1 MIGFL
6 LLFMINYKI
15 EYIELIMF
23 LLITL
28 LLTTYYRHN
37 DLKKLVEYIKDIIK
51 QKKVFVEHLLL
62 HISWAFILTLIFLL
76 LAFNN
81 ITSLNNIAL
90 SFNAIALYVFLTG
103 IVVSFLSR
111 ADPELSRYLFPW
123 LELRLMSVGGLVIGL
138 ARGGCLR
145 WTMVGVAPEGRDIV
159 IRDEDCEVVVSPYVE
174 QKESRPQ
181 CVLCGPACPPLRII
195 GGERVA
201 VRVKDGQKE
210 CYYYVADSR

>member
-1 MIGFL
+1 MFIL
-6 LLFMINYKI
+6 LLYVIYDK
-15 EYIELIMF
+15 
-23 LLITL
+23 
-28 LLTTYYRHN
+28 H
-37 DLKKLVEYIKDIIK
+37 LKEYIKDAR
-51 QKKVFVEHLLL
+51 QKKVFWKHFAL
-62 HISWAFILTLIFLL
+62 HVTWAFMFTLIFFAL
-76 LAFNN
+76 
-81 ITSLNNIAL
+81 ILNWMIW
-90 SFNAIALYVFLTG
+90 LYVLPASV
-103 IVVSFLSR
+103 VVSFLSWG
-111 ADPELSRYLFPW
+111 DPKLSRFLFLW

-145 WTMVGVAPEGRDIV
+145 WTKVGVAPEGRDTV

>member
-1 MIGFL
+1 
-6 LLFMINYKI
+6 MINYKI

-28 LLTTYYRHN
+28 LLTIYYRYN
-37 DLKKLVEYIKDIIK
+37 DLRELVKYIKDIIK
-51 QKKVFVEHLLL
+51 QKKVPPWRRFVEHLAL
-62 HISWAFILTLIFLL
+62 HIFWASMLALIFLSL
-76 LAFNN
+76 L
-81 ITSLNNIAL
+81 SD
-90 SFNAIALYVFLTG
+90 IALYVFLTG

-145 WTMVGVAPEGRDIV
+145 WTKVGVAPKGRDIM

-181 CVLCGPACPPLRII
+181 CDLCGPACPPLRII
-195 GGERVA
+195 GGERVV

-210 CYYYVADSR
+210 YCYYVADSR